1 MNEERP
7 IRQLLLVAVGA
18 VLLACAGVYVATTRW
33 NSEVSAAG
41 GSGDGGEVETLR
53 VLNQQLV
60 ESAESRA
67 RTERTL
73 AEARASKL
81 LQEVAETKSVA
92 EKAEAAATRWS
103 AEVPALLT
111 SEAGRR
117 LASDPARVTTFYAL
131 MDRPGRPTPE
141 SIEGIK
147 GRLVAL
153 ETELERVKSESSAKL
168 AEESE
173 AALAALVREEK
184 AAADAALSVN
194 ERDLDAVEAL
204 VRASESDAL
213 APTTLEET
221 LAAMRAELAKKH
233 AEDIAAEVRR
243 VTEEQHEI
251 TKKMIAEREAERLI
265 AEREKDDARR
275 KAENARIANETE
287 LAKKKAED
295 ALWETRAKSAEVQ
308 AKFRAFLADGNAQ
321 PQRHRSRQIIWN
333 VARGADPRPGP
344 VSYKAIVDVGGM
356 KDFTSFLQLVVP
368 TTLNEGLRNDR
379 GMWDDP
385 AGNAARLKEYEQRF
399 EDFKRLGP
407 IWVRLGLMK
416 E

>member
-7 IRQLLLVAVGA
+7 MRQLLLVAVGA

-33 NSEVSAAG
+33 NSGVSAAG
-41 GSGDGGEVETLR
+41 GSGDGGEAETLR
-53 VLNQQLV
+53 VLNQQIV
-60 ESAESRA
+60 EGAESRA

-117 LASDPARVTTFYAL
+117 LASDHARVTTFYAL
-131 MDRPGRPTPE
+131 LDRPGRPTPE

-147 GRLVAL
+147 GRLAAL
-153 ETELERVKSESSAKL
+153 ETELARVKSESSAKL

-173 AALAALVREEK
+173 AALAAQLREEK

-213 APTTLEET
+213 APITLEET

-233 AEDIAAEVRR
+233 AEDIAVEVRR

-275 KAENARIANETE
+275 KAENARIENETE
-287 LAKKKAED
+287 LAKQKAED
-295 ALWETRAKSAEVQ
+295 DLWEARAKSPEVQ
-308 AKFRAFLADGNAQ
+308 SKYQAFLANGRAY
-321 PQRHRSRQIIWN
+321 PMRHRVRGIIWEPDRT
-333 VARGADPRPGP
+333 AGRAAGP
-344 VSYKAIVDVGGM
+344 VSYKQIEDAGAL
-356 KDFTSFLQLVVP
+356 KSFEAFLSMMIP
-368 TTLNEGLRNDR
+368 TPSNDRQRNDR
-379 GMWDDP
+379 GMWTDP
-385 AGNAARLKEYEQRF
+385 ASNAALRAEYEQRF
-399 EDFKRLGP
+399 EDFKKLGP
-407 IWVRLGLMK
+407 IWARLGLMK